1 MGYTLV
7 LAILVLGGLIAT
19 IGDRLGSRVGKARL
33 SIFKLRPRSTAT
45 LVTVVTGALIS
56 ASTLGILIAT
66 SSQLRDGLF
75 QLDAIRS
82 ELEETQK
89 QKQQIEAE
97 LLSARTEQEQ
107 AQQRLDRINRSLGL
121 ALIRQ
126 SETQAQLQMVGNKFL
141 EAQAELE
148 KVQAQETELRQR
160 VEKLTAD
167 QQALQAESSKLQAE
181 RERLSSDLGRIT
193 KEREALK
200 ETVSQTQARLA
211 ELETQR
217 TNLTSEVASL
227 QANREQLIASIQSLR
242 MGNVAILS
250 EQVLAT
256 GVIRAGLTRE
266 EINGA
271 IVQLLQQA
279 ERNARILLDFLP
291 GSEPKQPVIK
301 VTESQIKNLGDRL
314 ADGRSYVIRFLSGGN
329 YIRRET
335 SIFITADITP
345 NRQVFNKGDV
355 IASLQFR
362 PNLTTNE
369 LESRIEQLFLLASFR
384 ARREGVL
391 ADPITGKVGSFSP
404 TALNE
409 LLQTVG
415 QYREPYEVQAVAKE
429 PIFTASSLTLELI
442 IRINGAEVKRFS

>member
-1 MGYTLV
+1 MGYTLI

-19 IGDRLGSRVGKARL
+19 VGDRLGSRVGKARL
-33 SIFKLRPRSTAT
+33 SIFKLRPRTTAT

-82 ELEETQK
+82 ELAETQR

-126 SETQAQLQMVGNKFL
+126 SETQAQLQLVEQKFR

-148 KVQAQETELRQR
+148 QVQTQEAELRQR
-160 VEKLTAD
+160 VAQLTAD
-167 QQALQAESSKLQAE
+167 QQALQDESTKLQKE
-181 RERLSSDLGRIT
+181 RERLSRELAQIT
-193 KEREALK
+193 KEREFLR
-200 ETVSQTQARLA
+200 ETVKQTQSRIA
-211 ELETQR
+211 ELENQR
-217 TNLTSEVASL
+217 TNLASEVASL
-227 QANREQLIASIQSLR
+227 QANREQLIASIQALR
-242 MGNVAILS
+242 MGNVAILA

-266 EINGA
+266 EIKGA

-301 VTESQIKNLGDRL
+301 ITEAQIDNLGDRL
-314 ADGRSYVIRFLSGGN
+314 ADGKSYVIRLLSGGN
-329 YIRRET
+329 YLRRET

-362 PNLTTNE
+362 PNLSPNE
-369 LESRIEQLFLLASFR
+369 LESRVEQLFLLASFR

-409 LLQTVG
+409 LLQTIG
-415 QYREPYEVQAVAKE
+415 QYREPYEIVAVAKE
-429 PIFTASSLTLELI
+429 PIFTASSLNLELVVK
-442 IRINGAEVKRFS
+442 INGAEVKRFS

>member
-1 MGYTLV
+1 MGYTLI

-19 IGDRLGSRVGKARL
+19 VGDRLGSRIGKARL
-33 SIFKLRPRSTAT
+33 SIFKLRPRTTAT
-45 LVTVVTGALIS
+45 VVTIVTGALIS

-82 ELEETQK
+82 ELAETQK

-126 SETQAQLQMVGNKFL
+126 SETQAQLQLVENKFR

-148 KVQAQETELRQR
+148 KVQAQEAELRQR

-167 QQALQAESSKLQAE
+167 QQVLQAESAKLQSE
-181 RERLSSDLGRIT
+181 RERLSRDLQKIT
-193 KEREALK
+193 SERESLK
-200 ETVSQTQARLA
+200 QMVDQTQSRIA

-217 TNLTSEVASL
+217 TNLASEVASL
-227 QANREQLIASIQSLR
+227 QANREQLIASIQALR

-250 EQVLAT
+250 EQLLAT

-266 EINGA
+266 EIRGA
-271 IVQLLQQA
+271 IIQLLQQA

-291 GSEPKQPVIK
+291 GSEPKEPVIK
-301 VTESQIKNLGDRL
+301 ITESQIKNLSDRL
-314 ADGRSYVIRFLSGGN
+314 ADGRSYVIRLLSGGN
-329 YIRRET
+329 YLRRET
-335 SIFITADITP
+335 SIFINADITP

-355 IASLQFR
+355 IASLPFR
-362 PNLTTNE
+362 PNLSSQE
-369 LESRIEQLFLLASFR
+369 LESRVEQLFLLASFR

-391 ADPITGKVGSFSP
+391 ADPITGKVGTFSP

-409 LLQTVG
+409 LLQTIG
-415 QYREPYEVQAVAKE
+415 QYRERFELVYFSKF
-429 PIFTASSLTLELI
+429 PIF
-442 IRINGAEVKRFS
+442 